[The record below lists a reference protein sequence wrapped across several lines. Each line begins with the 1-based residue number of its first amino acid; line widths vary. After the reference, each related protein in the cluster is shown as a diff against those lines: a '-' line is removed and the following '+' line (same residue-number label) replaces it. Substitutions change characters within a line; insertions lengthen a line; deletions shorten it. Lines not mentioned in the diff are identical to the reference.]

1 MAENSG
7 FSAYLLI
14 GRVLKPQGIKGLVKV
29 YPETDDPERFLD
41 LENVF
46 VKRNG
51 AFECVTVEDVQVRE
65 QEVFLRLDGVQ
76 DRNGAERQRD
86 TELFVD
92 REHAVELGEDEN
104 FICDLIGC
112 TIRDTQGHEIG
123 MVKDVLQPGA
133 NDVYVLKTPRGEMLV
148 PALKAVFPTVD
159 VKNRL
164 IVADEK
170 ILPQVS
176 VMND

>member
-7 FSAYLLI
+7 LSAYLLI

-112 TIRDTQGHEIG
+112 TVRDIQGHEIG
-123 MVKDVLQPGA
+123 TVKDVLQPGA
-133 NDVYVLKTPRGEMLV
+133 NDVYVVSDGENEILV
-148 PALKAVFPTVD
+148 PAVKSFVLSVDIPNKTV
-159 VKNRL
+159 V
-164 IVADEK
+164 VSSK
-170 ILPQVS
+170 ILEEVEIRE
-176 VMND
+176 D